1 MTKLIAFI
9 SGLLFS
15 AGLIIGG
22 MSNPQKILAFLDI
35 RGDWDPS
42 LLFIMGAGLIVSA
55 ISYQI
60 ARHRQQSLLACPLA
74 IPTKTVIDKPLVFGS
89 ILFGLGWGLAGICPG
104 PGLVLAGGFYPRCII
119 CVSYDCW
126 VAIYWVNS
134 QTTIIITI
142 LITRDKKQQTD
153 RISCLFVV

>member
-1 MTKLIAFI
+1 MTKFIGFI

-104 PGLVLAGGFYPRCII
+104 PGLVLAGGGFTQG
-119 CVSYDCW
+119 V
-126 VAIYWVNS
+126 
-134 QTTIIITI
+134 
-142 LITRDKKQQTD
+142 
-153 RISCLFVV
+153 LFVSAMIVGWLFIGLIRKPQ

>member
-42 LLFIMGAGLIVSA
+42 LLFIMGRVLSSVLLVTKLHVIVNKV
-55 ISYQI
+55 Y
-60 ARHRQQSLLACPLA
+60 
-74 IPTKTVIDKPLVFGS
+74 
-89 ILFGLGWGLAGICPG
+89 
-104 PGLVLAGGFYPRCII
+104 
-119 CVSYDCW
+119 
-126 VAIYWVNS
+126 
-134 QTTIIITI
+134 
-142 LITRDKKQQTD
+142 
-153 RISCLFVV
+153 

>member
-104 PGLVLAGGFYPRCII
+104 PGLVLAGGGVLPKVYYLC
-119 CVSYDCW
+119 
-126 VAIYWVNS
+126 
-134 QTTIIITI
+134 Q
-142 LITRDKKQQTD
+142 L
-153 RISCLFVV
+153 